1 MTTRYSATAV
11 ALVFLSTIAGQVSA
25 TTISFGLAPF
35 TGSAAEATVLV
46 NDDTAGLF
54 SVSVQVTPAA
64 GTNNIGDIT
73 GIFFDASD
81 ALSLGDINIITGG
94 PSIGF
99 ANNTSNLGGGVN
111 LNGGGPSNPGTFD
124 VGLRFDGFN
133 IDDVQL
139 VEFSVADLG
148 GTLALAD
155 FTRFALRLQT
165 VGPADGN
172 RGGSSKL
179 VSGGPTV
186 VVPVSA
192 AVPEPAIMLL
202 IAVGLTGIA
211 VVRRRRTIAQ

>member
-1 MTTRYSATAV
+1 MTIRYSVAAV
-11 ALVFLSTIAGQVSA
+11 AFFVLSAIAGQVSA
-25 TTISFGLAPF
+25 TTISFGLTPF
-35 TGSAAEATVLV
+35 TGSAADATVLV
-46 NDDTAGLF
+46 NDDTAGVF
-54 SVSVQVTPAA
+54 SVSVQVTPET

-81 ALSLGDINIITGG
+81 ALSVGDINIITGG

-133 IDDVQL
+133 IDDVQF
-139 VEFSVADLG
+139 VEFAVADLG

-155 FTRFALRLQT
+155 FTRFGLRLQT
-165 VGPADGN
+165 VGPAGGN

-186 VVPVSA
+186 V
-192 AVPEPAIMLL
+192 PEPAMALL
-202 IAVGLTGIA
+202 IAAGLAGIA
-211 VVRRRRTIAQ
+211 VVRRRHTIAR